1 MALSLISP
9 HVEHQLG
16 QGVIFLG
23 TRSRARICKIAA
35 QSCGYFRVYSLS
47 VGKKESFSRKFKQSF
62 FQGPLTHGEKFLCS
76 FRVLLFT
83 LAATFYSIIIGNL
96 HRINT
101 HEHGSANRVICELTR
116 NMKATEV
123 IYMSSRCLL
132 LVAKWSCSLR
142 YTFHYSPLSSV

>member
-1 MALSLISP
+1 MRENMQNSRTNRAAIFVYTCSP
-9 HVEHQLG
+9 LERKSP
-16 QGVIFLG
+16 FLEN
-23 TRSRARICKIAA
+23 S
-35 QSCGYFRVYSLS
+35 SNPF
-47 VGKKESFSRKFKQSF
+47 FK
-62 FQGPLTHGEKFLCS
+62 GRLRMGEKFLCS

-142 YTFHYSPLSSV
+142 YTFYSSPLSSV